1 MTHARRNAYRVMRL
15 GGIAGVLAGA
25 LMAAQAVAGES
36 SGQQDSSVVAQRAA
50 SLAARLG
57 ESRAAGSWVASDGQA
72 VVAVTDAA
80 AAQQVR
86 QAGVRAKVVR
96 YNMRQLDA
104 AVDTL
109 RAAPTVTGTAWS
121 VDPASNKVVVL
132 ADSTVSASEWSSM
145 KGVAQRIGG
154 EVTMQRTTSSFT
166 TRTAGADP
174 IFTQQARCSVGFN
187 VTNGTTGFILTAGH
201 CGPKGTNWFQDERG
215 RTQVG
220 ATLTSDFPGHDWSLV
235 SYQNTSLSQDDVV
248 DVGNGQQV
256 KITGSADAVVGQ
268 QVFRSGST
276 TGLHTGT
283 VTALGATVNY
293 PEGTVTGL
301 IQTNVCAEA
310 GDSGGPLFT
319 QGTALGITSGGSG
332 DCTSGGVTFFQ
343 PVNAALTAL
352 GVRLNGTA
360 ASSASAGTAPSA
372 AAASSPPSAAA
383 AAPAVPGSPSDQAG
397 FSFTVAGTVITLKAL
412 TPGLITAG
420 ASLLIILTARWVRPA
435 GSVTRRRRGDPRDGL
450 ERWDPNGPLPLP
462 EANTPRY

>member
-15 GGIAGVLAGA
+15 GGIAGVVAGA

-187 VTNGTTGFILTAGH
+187 VTNGTTGFILTM
-201 CGPKGTNWFQDERG
+201 R
-215 RTQVG
+215 
-220 ATLTSDFPGHDWSLV
+220 
-235 SYQNTSLSQDDVV
+235 
-248 DVGNGQQV
+248 
-256 KITGSADAVVGQ
+256 
-268 QVFRSGST
+268 
-276 TGLHTGT
+276 
-283 VTALGATVNY
+283 
-293 PEGTVTGL
+293 
-301 IQTNVCAEA
+301 
-310 GDSGGPLFT
+310 PL
-319 QGTALGITSGGSG
+319 
-332 DCTSGGVTFFQ
+332 
-343 PVNAALTAL
+343 
-352 GVRLNGTA
+352 
-360 ASSASAGTAPSA
+360 
-372 AAASSPPSAAA
+372 
-383 AAPAVPGSPSDQAG
+383 
-397 FSFTVAGTVITLKAL
+397 
-412 TPGLITAG
+412 
-420 ASLLIILTARWVRPA
+420 RP
-435 GSVTRRRRGDPRDGL
+435 
-450 ERWDPNGPLPLP
+450 
-462 EANTPRY
+462 